1 MSSDIRIIGRL
12 SVGQWAETDRPR
24 QKLNSL
30 GAQALTNA
38 ELLSILIGTGSR
50 EEDAVRLCARVL
62 ADCGN
67 NLNTLGK
74 RSAQELMQYNGLG
87 FSKVMAILAAVELGK
102 RRQLAQV
109 EETPDLGTA
118 TRIYNFMHPQMMDLE
133 VEEFWALLLNQHYR
147 LIKAVCIS
155 RGGITETAVDIRLIM
170 KQCVTNNAT
179 ILAVCHNHPSGNIR
193 PSMQDDGLT
202 KQIKKA
208 CDLLRVHFTDHV
220 IITDGSYYSYHEEGL
235 I

>member
-1 MSSDIRIIGRL
+1 M

-24 QKLNSL
+24 HKLNTL

-74 RSAQELMQYNGLG
+74 RSADELMQYNGLG

-118 TRIYNFMHPQMMDLE
+118 TRIYNYMHPQMMDLQT
-133 VEEFWALLLNQHYR
+133 EEFWAILMNQHYR
-147 LIKAVCIS
+147 LIKAVRIS
-155 RGGITETAVDIRLIM
+155 HGGITETAVDVRVIM
-170 KQCVTNNAT
+170 KECVLNNAT
-179 ILAVCHNHPSGNIR
+179 ILAVCHNHPSGNIT
-193 PSMQDDGLT
+193 PSKPDNELT
-202 KQIKKA
+202 TSIKKA
-208 CDLLRVHFTDHV
+208 CQIMRVHFADHV
-220 IITDGSYYSYHEEGL
+220 IITDGRYYSYLEQGR

>member
-1 MSSDIRIIGRL
+1 MKHLAFVFFLLAATVKFYAQPYSLTAVKGKVKNGYNFWLYTPKDYQAGQKTPVIVFLHGR
-12 SVGQWAETDRPR
+12 
-24 QKLNSL
+24 SL
-30 GAQALTNA
+30 
-38 ELLSILIGTGSR
+38 
-50 EEDAVRLCARVL
+50 
-62 ADCGN
+62 CGN

-74 RSAQELMQYNGLG
+74 RSADELMQYNGLG

-118 TRIYNFMHPQMMDLE
+118 TRIYNYMHPQMMDLQT
-133 VEEFWALLLNQHYR
+133 EEFWAILMNQHYR
-147 LIKAVCIS
+147 LIKAVRIS
-155 RGGITETAVDIRLIM
+155 HGGITETAVDVRVIM
-170 KQCVTNNAT
+170 KECVLNNAT